1 MCETEI
7 IDVAL
12 ELINDMLS
20 SQTATIPHAF
30 DVSNLALRD
39 KIHVVQSSHSLA
51 CTVCWMFK
59 MWFTTKTTNKQ
70 SSQLERTGLFLTTF
84 TMNWGLLNQF
94 TFFQIM
100 NISTN
105 VQYTESFLELIT
117 CRTNFVLHE
126 WGFPNDN
133 YLWFR
138 TTLILHDESWVV

>member
-12 ELINDMLS
+12 ELINDLPS

-70 SSQLERTGLFLTTF
+70 SSQPEGTVLDNFYNGL
-84 TMNWGLLNQF
+84 GLL
-94 TFFQIM
+94 T
-100 NISTN
+100 
-105 VQYTESFLELIT
+105 
-117 CRTNFVLHE
+117 
-126 WGFPNDN
+126 
-133 YLWFR
+133 
-138 TTLILHDESWVV
+138 